1 MRTLNVNLP
10 HHQYP
15 ILIGRDL
22 IPQAHTLLKPY
33 LAGRQVAIVS
43 NSTVAPLYAHS
54 LALQLEE
61 TGLDVLKII
70 LPDGEQFKTREQFDA
85 IHDQL
90 IAARFERKATLIA
103 IGGGVVGDIAGY
115 AAATF
120 LRGIAFIQVPTTL
133 LAQVD
138 SSVGGKT
145 GINHPLGKN
154 LIGAFHQ
161 PRAVL
166 TDLNTLDT
174 LPKREFVAGMAE
186 VLKYG
191 FIRDGQFLSWL
202 EAHLQAV
209 LNRDPDALAEAIYQS
224 CRNKAEVVVADERES
239 GERALLNLGHTFGHA
254 IEAGLGFGTW
264 LHGEAVGAGIVLAA
278 EVSSATGILN
288 TSDRD
293 RIQRIVESAGLPIRS
308 PNFGVSKWMEL
319 MSSDKK
325 VERGHIKFVLLEAA
339 DRAVHGKE
347 VSDEILS
354 TCLGPASRVIERHS
368 ITEPLS

>member
-10 HHQYP
+10 HHSYP
-15 ILIGRDL
+15 ILIG
-22 IPQAHTLLKPY
+22 QNLLHQGAALLQPY
-33 LAGRQVAIVS
+33 LAGRQVALVS
-43 NSTVAPLYAHS
+43 NTTIAPLYADA
-54 LALQLEE
+54 LAQQFKQ
-61 TGLDVLKII
+61 TGLEVLQII
-70 LPDGEQFKTREQFDA
+70 LPDGEQFKTREQFDG

-90 IAARFERKATLIA
+90 IAARFERKATLVA
-103 IGGGVVGDIAGY
+103 VGGGVVGDIGGY

-166 TDLNTLDT
+166 SDLATLNT
-174 LPKREFVAGMAE
+174 LPKREFTAGMAE

-191 FIRDGQFLSWL
+191 FIRDGQFLNWL
-202 EAHLQAV
+202 ESNLD
-209 LNRDPDALAEAIYQS
+209 LLLERDPECLAEAIYQS
-224 CRNKAEVVVADERES
+224 CRNKAEVVVADERET

-278 EVSSATGILN
+278 EVSRVANLLDTQA
-288 TSDRD
+288 RD
-293 RIQRIVESAGLPIRS
+293 RIERLVARTGLPVRS
-308 PNFGVSKWMEL
+308 PDLGFDRWMEL

-325 VERGHIKFVLLEAA
+325 VDHGRIKFVLLEAA
-339 DRAVHGKE
+339 DRAVQGKE
-347 VSDEILS
+347 VELSILEK
-354 TCLGPASRVIERHS
+354 CLGKASRVIDFN
-368 ITEPLS
+368 

>member
-1 MRTLNVNLP
+1 MRTLQVNLP
-10 HHQYP
+10 NHSYP

-22 IPQAHTLLKPY
+22 LKQGASLLKPY

-43 NSTVAPLYAHS
+43 NTTVGPLYADP
-54 LALQLEE
+54 LTQQLQEAGLE
-61 TGLDVLKII
+61 VLQIT
-70 LPDGEQFKTREQFDA
+70 LPDGEQFKTREYFDS

-90 IAARFERKATLIA
+90 ISARFERKSTLIA

-120 LRGIAFIQVPTTL
+120 LRGIPFVQVPTTL

-166 TDLNTLDT
+166 TDLNTLNT
-174 LPKREFVAGMAE
+174 LPKREFTAGIAE

-191 FIRDGQFLSWL
+191 FIRDGHFLSWL
-202 EAHLQAV
+202 ENHLEALIQ
-209 LNRDPDALAEAIYQS
+209 REPEALAEAIYQS
-224 CRNKAEVVVADERES
+224 CRNKAEVVVADEKES

-264 LHGEAVGAGIVLAA
+264 LHGEAVGAGIVMAA
-278 EVSSATGILN
+278 EVSAEAGLLETQA
-288 TSDRD
+288 RD
-293 RIQRIVESAGLPIRS
+293 RIERLVNQAGLPVRS
-308 PNFGVSKWMEL
+308 PDLGFQRWIEL

-325 VERGHIKFVLLEAA
+325 VEGGQIKFVLLQAA
-339 DRAVHGKE
+339 DRAIQGKE
-347 VSDEILS
+347 VPMHILQK
-354 TCLGPASRVIERHS
+354 CLASESRVIES
-368 ITEPLS
+368 KPIGT